1 MKTKISLL
9 LFLFLFSGSLA
20 LTARD
25 KEIKQS
31 ASAGS
36 SILTGVVLDKQT
48 NEKLAGVAITLT
60 DTDHKIYSDVNGEFS
75 LSGLVPGDYTVKVNC
90 ISYKERAFSLK
101 ISGSKRENL
110 RITLTP
116 VEP

>member
-9 LFLFLFSGSLA
+9 LFLFLFSGSLL

-25 KEIKQS
+25 KEMKQS
-31 ASAGS
+31 ASAGA
-36 SILTGVVLDKQT
+36 SILTGIVLDKQT
-48 NEKLAGVAITLT
+48 NEKLAGVAITQS
-60 DTDHKIYSDVNGEFS
+60 DNDHKIYSDVNGEFC

-110 RITLTP
+110 RIALTP

>member
-9 LFLFLFSGSLA
+9 LFLFLLPGSL
-20 LTARD
+20 LLNARD

-31 ASAGS
+31 ASAGA
-36 SILTGVVLDKQT
+36 SILTGIVLDKQT
-48 NEKLAGVAITLT
+48 NEKLAGVAITLA

-75 LSGLVPGDYTVKVNC
+75 LSGIAPGDYTVKVNC
-90 ISYKERAFSLK
+90 ISYKERTFTLK
-101 ISGSKRENL
+101 LSGAKRENVK
-110 RITLTP
+110 ITLTP

>member
-9 LFLFLFSGSLA
+9 LFLFLLPGSLL

-31 ASAGS
+31 ASAGT
-36 SILTGVVLDKQT
+36 SILTGIVLDKQT

-60 DTDHKIYSDVNGEFS
+60 DTDHKVYSDVNGEFS
-75 LSGLVPGDYTVKVNC
+75 LSGIVPGDYTVKVNC

-101 ISGSKRENL
+101 ISGAKKENL
-110 RITLTP
+110 KITLTQ